1 MAFVVV
7 TRLRLRD
14 AQYRDEFFGAAL
26 AVMEQATHSEGN
38 VAADVLADAD
48 DTFWTR
54 TAWNDR
60 AAMSRFLNSEP
71 HFDTMSRIDEW
82 CDEATFI
89 DWEQA
94 TPDLPDWKT
103 AYTRLVADGQVTF
116 LAHPSESHATRMFPP
131 PVEAG

>member
-82 CDEATFI
+82 CDEATFAGGPGPHGRPSHSI
-89 DWEQA
+89 IPV
-94 TPDLPDWKT
+94 TRPYLPRHW
-103 AYTRLVADGQVTF
+103 
-116 LAHPSESHATRMFPP
+116 LA
-131 PVEAG
+131 G